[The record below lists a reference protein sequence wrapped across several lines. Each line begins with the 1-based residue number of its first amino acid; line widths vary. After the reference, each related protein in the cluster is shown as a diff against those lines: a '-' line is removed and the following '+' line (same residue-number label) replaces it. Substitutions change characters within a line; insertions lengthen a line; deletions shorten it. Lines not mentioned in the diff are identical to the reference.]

1 MSAPSRL
8 PANAG
13 ILTSAVAWPL
23 RPARV
28 AGGTV
33 AVLLL
38 FVAGIYATGAD
49 RRFGDL
55 ALLTASMAAGASC
68 ALAAHRA
75 AGRLRLA
82 WWGLAFGAL
91 SWGLGQAVWS
101 WYELVL
107 HVDGPFPGLSDVGYL
122 CFPIGA
128 AAALVVFPSSVPHGD
143 RVRMVLDGLTTA
155 GAIGLVSW
163 AAALGAV
170 VHASTSTLGTAVSVT
185 YPLSDIALLII
196 AVPVLARSGPHRL
209 PLGLVVGG
217 LSLMWVADSGYAY
230 LVAKGAY
237 DTGNP
242 IDLGWVFA
250 FGLLALAP
258 LMPGATEASRQ
269 VDSRMADGTV
279 LPYIPLGVAVGFIG
293 WQYAHGTRPAAV
305 EATLAALTVVLVLLR
320 QYLTMRDNRLLAV
333 ALTEREAQLR
343 HLAFHDQLTGLANR
357 ALFLDRV
364 SHALELHH
372 RDGRPL
378 AICFVDLDG
387 FKTVND
393 SLGHSAGDHLLQ
405 EVSARFQTA
414 LGGADTL
421 ARLGG
426 DEFAVLLEDQQD
438 PTRVARALLE
448 CLRVPLLVQ
457 GRDVMRLA
465 SIGVAHVSPQDPTPS
480 VDEMLVRADL
490 AMYVVKRRGK
500 GDVLLHMQGLA
511 LAEVDDALM
520 GDDLAR
526 AIENK
531 EITLA
536 FQPVVDLSSGRL
548 DSLEALARWA
558 PGGRPISPEVFVRA
572 AEACGLAD
580 PLFRLVLAQ
589 ACKQLARWSALPGGS
604 DLRVAVNLSPC
615 QLSGSELVD
624 LVAGELFRWD
634 LDGDRLILEIT
645 ETGPLPDTAA
655 AHAVCRELRELGVA
669 LSVDD
674 FGTGLSSMARL
685 RDLPIDEVKIDRS
698 FITAVDHDSTR
709 ARFVRGVLAFA
720 EGFGLTVVAEGIER
734 EEERDALIELGCH
747 RAQGYLFS
755 RPLPAH
761 AVGALLRSPRNWL
774 AGIDDDA
781 GRLASEKP

>member
-1 MSAPSRL
+1 MPRALRTGFSTTGSRRSAKVLSIAPTDLGQLQSQAFASKL
-8 PANAG
+8 ATAIGAGVTAPEFFSTESFNAAMAVLANAWDKPAPTQADT
-13 ILTSAVAWPL
+13 LNL
-23 RPARV
+23 ARV
-28 AGGTV
+28 
-33 AVLLL
+33 
-38 FVAGIYATGAD
+38 
-49 RRFGDL
+49 
-55 ALLTASMAAGASC
+55 
-68 ALAAHRA
+68 
-75 AGRLRLA
+75 
-82 WWGLAFGAL
+82 
-91 SWGLGQAVWS
+91 Q
-101 WYELVL
+101 
-107 HVDGPFPGLSDVGYL
+107 
-122 CFPIGA
+122 
-128 AAALVVFPSSVPHGD
+128 
-143 RVRMVLDGLTTA
+143 
-155 GAIGLVSW
+155 
-163 AAALGAV
+163 GAV
-170 VHASTSTLGTAVSVT
+170 E
-185 YPLSDIALLII
+185 
-196 AVPVLARSGPHRL
+196 
-209 PLGLVVGG
+209 
-217 LSLMWVADSGYAY
+217 
-230 LVAKGAY
+230 
-237 DTGNP
+237 N
-242 IDLGWVFA
+242 
-250 FGLLALAP
+250 
-258 LMPGATEASRQ
+258 
-269 VDSRMADGTV
+269 
-279 LPYIPLGVAVGFIG
+279 
-293 WQYAHGTRPAAV
+293 
-305 EATLAALTVVLVLLR
+305 LR
-320 QYLTMRDNRLLAV
+320 QWSV
-333 ALTEREAQLR
+333 
-343 HLAFHDQLTGLANR
+343 F
-357 ALFLDRV
+357 DRV
-364 SHALELHH
+364 STAFTQFITAFIL
-372 RDGRPL
+372 GTGGIGI
-378 AICFVDLDG
+378 AI
-387 FKTVND
+387 
-393 SLGHSAGDHLLQ
+393 
-405 EVSARFQTA
+405 
-414 LGGADTL
+414 
-421 ARLGG
+421 
-426 DEFAVLLEDQQD
+426 
-438 PTRVARALLE
+438 
-448 CLRVPLLVQ
+448 
-457 GRDVMRLA
+457 M
-465 SIGVAHVSPQDPTPS
+465 
-480 VDEMLVRADL
+480 

-536 FQPVVDLSSGRL
+536 FQPVVDLPSGRL

-615 QLSGSELVD
+615 QLSGPELVD

-698 FITAVDHDSTR
+698 FITAVDQDSTR